1 MYFKQMY
8 VSFAAGLTLCLKHNL
23 INRPAQILLVARN
36 DFSLS
41 FFKIKTLLAREKL
54 NTANIIKNF
63 CVATGFL
70 YHNAMIIINIACL
83 KDAK

>member
-36 DFSLS
+36 DFSLP
-41 FFKIKTLLAREKL
+41 FFRIKTLLAREKL
-54 NTANIIKNF
+54 NTANII
-63 CVATGFL
+63 
-70 YHNAMIIINIACL
+70 
-83 KDAK
+83 

>member
-41 FFKIKTLLAREKL
+41 FFKIKTLLARES
-54 NTANIIKNF
+54 
-63 CVATGFL
+63 
-70 YHNAMIIINIACL
+70 
-83 KDAK
+83 